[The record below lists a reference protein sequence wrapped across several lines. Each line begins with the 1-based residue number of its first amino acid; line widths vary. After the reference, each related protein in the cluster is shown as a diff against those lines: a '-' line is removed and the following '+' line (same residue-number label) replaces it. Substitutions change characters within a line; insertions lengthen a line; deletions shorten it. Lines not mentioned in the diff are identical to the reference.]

1 MREVVNRYSLMTSL
15 ISRGDNV
22 SYHHDIN
29 VIKRFS
35 FSHYNKS
42 PLISSTNTIP
52 VKVNDAMPIG
62 NVNLASLSGVK
73 KGTEMIT
80 ITAKNMMGTT
90 DNKRLNVSNH
100 HNCYDSIQTKQHN
113 QQSNANRK
121 QEKVINLA
129 YPKYKQV
136 KLQEKIVL
144 GGQGQSITNNNT
156 AASQAFN

>member
-62 NVNLASLSGVK
+62 NVNLASVSGVK
-73 KGTEMIT
+73 KEIGTIAT
-80 ITAKNMMGTT
+80 TTKKMMSTT

-100 HNCYDSIQTKQHN
+100 HNHHDSIHMKQNN
-113 QQSNANRK
+113 QQSNANGNRK
-121 QEKVINLA
+121 R
-129 YPKYKQV
+129 
-136 KLQEKIVL
+136 
-144 GGQGQSITNNNT
+144 
-156 AASQAFN
+156 